1 MPFRKVPITH
11 ERLRLERRRSL
22 KKMTV
27 SRLRQG
33 PSKHHVAELASA
45 NGMFVNKRGQAHLPN
60 LRAIWICA
68 VNLSLSS
75 FRSSNRLRQFNSLL
89 LLGVLL
95 SHTALAQTTNQATS
109 EYLWYEAENMRGFG
123 TKPTGEPIQN
133 PSWMNLPRAKA
144 PGWGMNGPGVSAE
157 WSQGGESEW
166 NSAAA
171 SADETA
177 GEIYQDLEIPRTG
190 NYKVWVRYADW
201 ANKTEVFVIR
211 ITQNGR
217 ELVSHEFGTTDII
230 DAHDE
235 VSMYWGWAFAWDGVS
250 AQFDK
255 GPARISIEI
264 EKPAAAR
271 RNVDCVVLTNDL
283 VYVPDGRRKPNFAA
297 MRYLRELSTTR
308 PPLRSL
314 LQTRD
319 GDAAIPPMWQPPKIA
334 GRDFFMPWNIT
345 PEFWKLYDLPARE
358 RPLYPFNAEPIEEF
372 VRKYKGAKDVPLF
385 SSKFIVP
392 VIYIKNLPEYLK
404 EGSPFLRY
412 LRETK
417 VPFAILINYGS
428 AELSAADGAAAW
440 NLLTGEFKD
449 QFLGWISGESV
460 GYVWEQAPTELKIS
474 ASMSRRELLEA
485 HRLFYTKAIARK
497 WAAIFHTD
505 TGAMWD
511 KLIPAQST
519 SSTSFA
525 HALTQWGVRL
535 LGVETAAV
543 QPMFAMRIAFTRGAA
558 RQSGGAFLYYHA
570 PNFGDTATTFTKQ
583 QNFAG
588 PDNFFHSRYGAT
600 MGPSLSW
607 YRKSYYL
614 YYMSGASAIYLE
626 QGFDQFFKP
635 GPGDHEFQL
644 NPLGRITEEFMRFA
658 EKHPNRG
665 TPYTPVA
672 FLLDPAH
679 GWDMTDY
686 PQWPFEVSQISRSDR
701 ALREL
706 FGVAYYPG
714 LVMEGEPA
722 TADRQAFVNGI
733 FGDIFDVLVAADIQS
748 PTSDVQRPVRTGS
761 GSYQVSSKVQ
771 DPVQRPTS
779 NVQRRETRNKNP
791 TKNTDWEYEGSNP
804 EAASPSELN
813 PVGTVSGRPPGARS
827 GSSPDLRSRIPSS
840 SPLPVS
846 LSPLHPLDAY
856 RAIVVGG
863 RIEWSAQWMKRLKDF
878 VESGGTVVLNSTQTK
893 GISADLL
900 GVHSVGV
907 TAEADTARCV
917 SPGEPAQN
925 LSGQMFRYEKVELKG
940 AQSLIN
946 SDNGDPLVTVN
957 KVGKGAFVF
966 CTLPDF
972 LGEDERITPFAAH
985 LLAHVFADAAPIK
998 VNGDV
1003 EYLVNRTEEGWVV
1016 TLFNNQGVFKPQQG
1030 LAQVDRAAY
1039 VTAEINLR
1047 GGRIARARDWISD
1060 RSLEVTKQ
1068 PGTVDSITISIAPG
1082 GIAIV
1087 EIQ

>member
-1 MPFRKVPITH
+1 MSGYRRAYRGRGSALYTSF
-11 ERLRLERRRSL
+11 RRSFSCCL
-22 KKMTV
+22 ISILIPAALFIV
-27 SRLRQG
+27 SSQRNTSHAHAPKQIILSSRHDNISASPRL
-33 PSKHHVAELASA
+33 HVSASA
-45 NGMFVNKRGQAHLPN
+45 GL
-60 LRAIWICA
+60 
-68 VNLSLSS
+68 
-75 FRSSNRLRQFNSLL
+75 
-89 LLGVLL
+89 
-95 SHTALAQTTNQATS
+95 

-177 GEIYQDLEIPRTG
+177 GKIYQDVEIPRPG
-190 NYKVWVRYADW
+190 NYKIWVRYADW
-201 ANKTEVFVIR
+201 ANKTEPFVIR
-211 ITQNGR
+211 ITQSGR
-217 ELVSHEFGTTDII
+217 ELLSHEFGTNDII

-235 VSMYWGWAFAWDGVS
+235 VSMYWGWAFAWDSAS
-250 AQFDK
+250 AQLDK
-255 GPARISIEI
+255 GPVHISIEL
-264 EKPAAAR
+264 EKPSEAR
-271 RNVDCVVLTNDL
+271 RNVDCLVLTNDL
-283 VYVPDGRRKPNFAA
+283 AYIPDGRRKPDFAA

-308 PPLRSL
+308 APLSSL
-314 LQTRD
+314 LRA
-319 GDAAIPPMWQPPKIA
+319 GEADAATIPPTWQRPKIA

-345 PEFWKLYDLPARE
+345 PEFWKLYDQPAGE

-372 VRKYKGAKDVPLF
+372 VRKYKGVKDVPLF

-392 VIYIKNLPEYLK
+392 VIYINKLPEYLK
-404 EGSPFLRY
+404 EGSTFLRY
-412 LRETK
+412 LRETR
-417 VPFAILINYGS
+417 VPFAILINYGA
-428 AELSAADGAAAW
+428 AELSAVDGEAAW
-440 NLLTGEFKD
+440 KLLTGEFKD
-449 QFLGWISGESV
+449 QFLGWMSGESV
-460 GYVWEQAPTELKIS
+460 GYVWERAPAELKIS

-485 HRLFYTKAIARK
+485 HRLFYTRAIAQK
-497 WAAIFHTD
+497 CAALFHTD
-505 TGAMWD
+505 TGARWD

-558 RQSGGAFLYYHA
+558 RQSGSAFLYYHA

-644 NPLGRITEEFMRFA
+644 NPLGRITDEFMRFA

-686 PQWPFEVSQISRSDR
+686 PQWPFEVSQINRSDR

-706 FGVAYYPG
+706 FGVAYFPG
-714 LVMEGEPA
+714 LVVEGEPA
-722 TADRQAFVNGI
+722 TGDRQTFVNGI
-733 FGDIFDVLVAADIQS
+733 FGDIFDVLVAADVQA
-748 PTSDVQRPVRTGS
+748 PTSSVQRPVRTGS
-761 GSYQVSSKVQ
+761 GSDRAPGETQSPASSIQSRGNVRKTGSGNIASAA
-771 DPVQRPTS
+771 RAKKS
-779 NVQRRETRNKNP
+779 NQ
-791 TKNTDWEYEGSNP
+791 TKDAEWEYEGSNP
-804 EAASPSELN
+804 AAASPSSQPESVATMN
-813 PVGTVSGRPPGARS
+813 DR
-827 GSSPDLRSRIPSS
+827 RIPESRS
-840 SPLPVS
+840 DS
-846 LSPLHPLDAY
+846 LSADHNSRFPMSSLFSLDAY

-863 RIEWSAQWMKRLKDF
+863 RVDWSAQWVKRLIDY
-878 VESGGTVVLNSTQTK
+878 VESGGTVVLNSAQTK
-893 GISADLL
+893 GISAELL
-900 GVHSVGV
+900 GVHSAGV
-907 TAEADTARCV
+907 TAEADNARCL
-917 SPGEPAQN
+917 SPGEVAQN
-925 LSGQMFRYEKVELKG
+925 LNGQIFRYERVELKG
-940 AQSLIN
+940 AQPLMFA
-946 SDNGDPLVTVN
+946 DNGDPLVTVN
-957 KVGKGAFVF
+957 KVGKGAIVF
-966 CTLPDF
+966 STLPDL

-985 LLAHVFADAAPIK
+985 MLAHVFADAAPIK

-1003 EYLVNRTEEGWVV
+1003 EYLVNRTEAGWVV
-1016 TLFNNQGVFKPQQG
+1016 TLFNNQGVYKPQQG
-1030 LAQVDRAAY
+1030 LARVDRAAY
-1039 VTAEINLR
+1039 VTAGISLR
-1047 GGRIARARDWISD
+1047 GRSMARAQEWLSD
-1060 RSLEVTKQ
+1060 RSLDVKKQ
-1068 PGTVDSITISIAPG
+1068 TGTSDSITVSIAPG